1 MGSLCAICGVLC
13 ITLPI
18 PIIVANFNRSSSHF
32 VEVKALRDSSRYHDK
47 VIIEEEL
54 NQVRTEQ
61 QEEWEMAK
69 HNLKMAKKTLSQ
81 ESLSRSEYTISSM
94 INSTSNGFSDP
105 GGRDA
110 KRRLSRNLLSSDRK
124 DKMIS

>member
-1 MGSLCAICGVLC
+1 MQKLKSQIQGNNTNI
-13 ITLPI
+13 
-18 PIIVANFNRSSSHF
+18 HF
-32 VEVKALRDSSRYHDK
+32 LQRYHDK

-54 NQVRTEQ
+54 NLVRSEQ

-81 ESLSRSEYTISSM
+81 ESLSRSDYTVSTM

-105 GGRDA
+105 GGVDA
-110 KRRLSRNLLSSDRK
+110 KRRLSRNLLTADRK
-124 DKMIS
+124 ELRKLT

>member
-1 MGSLCAICGVLC
+1 M
-13 ITLPI
+13 
-18 PIIVANFNRSSSHF
+18 SSSQHST
-32 VEVKALRDSSRYHDK
+32 VRTTSRYHDK

-54 NQVRTEQ
+54 NHVRTEQ

-105 GGRDA
+105 GGRHA

-124 DKMIS
+124 DKIIS